1 MFLPKVLFPC
11 TKPEREK
18 EAKDMPKSARYA
30 ILEAIQGE
38 MRRDKLLTLL
48 YEYQSPSASW
58 RGQRINLEKE
68 FGRWRARFNA
78 IDENWIVGG
87 AMGMSMI
94 GVRAIAHI
102 PSMTTLIPYELM
114 FNHAGKLRHM
124 TGGQAAFP
132 MVLWADMQ
140 GRSPFQAGQHADAG
154 LESSYAR
161 LAGLKVVIPSNPY
174 DAKGLMISAIRDVDP
189 VVFCQYPV
197 PASGPEVPDDPY
209 TVPIGQAA
217 TRAEGKD
224 ITIVG
229 YAPQTVEIAKAVEQL
244 KQRRISAEFIDPR
257 TLAPLEQ
264 VTETIVASVKKTG
277 RLLTSDDG
285 GYSFCNCAEIIA
297 RVAEAAPGARF
308 KRLAFPDAPPP
319 GAPEMINYMRVN
331 AADIVAAAEKMVRG

>member
-1 MFLPKVLFPC
+1 
-11 TKPEREK
+11 
-18 EAKDMPKSARYA
+18 MPKSMSYA

-48 YEYQSPSASW
+48 YEYQSPAAGW
-58 RGQRINLEKE
+58 EGRNINLESE
-68 FGRWRARFNA
+68 FGRWRVRFSP

-94 GVRAIAHI
+94 GVPAIAHI

-140 GRSPFQAGQHADAG
+140 GRAPLQAGQHADAG

-174 DAKGLMISAIRDVDP
+174 DAKGLMVSAIRDVDP
-189 VVFCQYPV
+189 VVFCEYPL
-197 PASGPEVPDDPY
+197 PASGPDVPDEPY
-209 TVPIGQAA
+209 TVPIGQAVVR
-217 TRAEGKD
+217 TEGKD

-229 YAPQTVEIAKAVEQL
+229 YAPQTVEIARAVEQL
-244 KQRRISAEFIDPR
+244 KQRSISAEFIDPR

-264 VTETIVASVKKTG
+264 VMETIIESVKKTG
-277 RLLTSDDG
+277 KLLTSDDG
-285 GYSFCNCAEIIA
+285 SYSFCNCSEIIA
-297 RVAEAAPGARF
+297 RAAEAVPGAKF

-331 AADIVAAAEKMVRG
+331 AADIVAAAEKMVRV

>member
-1 MFLPKVLFPC
+1 MS
-11 TKPEREK
+11 
-18 EAKDMPKSARYA
+18 KSMSYA

-48 YEYQSPSASW
+48 YEYQQPAARW
-58 RGQRINLEKE
+58 GNRTINLEKE
-68 FGRWRARFNA
+68 FGRWRARFSA

-87 AMGMSMI
+87 ALGMSMI

-154 LESSYAR
+154 LESCYAR

-197 PASGPEVPDDPY
+197 PASGPDVPDEPY
-209 TVPIGQAA
+209 IVPIGQAVVR
-217 TRAEGKD
+217 TQGKD

-229 YAPQTVEIAKAVEQL
+229 YARQTLEIAKAVEQL
-244 KQRRISAEFIDPR
+244 KQRGISAEFIDPR

-264 VTETIVASVKKTG
+264 VMVTIIKSVKKTG
-277 RLLTSDDG
+277 KLLTSDDG
-285 GYSFCNCAEIIA
+285 SYSFCNCTEIIA
-297 RVAEAAPGARF
+297 RVAEAVPGVTF

-319 GAPEMINYMRVN
+319 GAPEMINYMRVS

>member
-1 MFLPKVLFPC
+1 MTYAVL
-11 TKPEREK
+11 EG
-18 EAKDMPKSARYA
+18 
-30 ILEAIQGE
+30 IQAE
-38 MRRDKLLTLL
+38 MRQDKLLTLL
-48 YEYQSPSASW
+48 YEYQRPVASW
-58 RGQRINLEKE
+58 QGRTINLEAE
-68 FGRWRARFNA
+68 FRPWRARFNA

-102 PSMTTLIPYELM
+102 PSMTTFIPFELM

-132 MVLWADMQ
+132 MVLWTDMQ
-140 GRSPFQAGQHADAG
+140 GRAAFQAGQHADAG
-154 LESSYAR
+154 LESCYAR

-189 VVFCQYPV
+189 VIFCQYPV
-197 PASGPEVPDDPY
+197 PASGPEVPDEPY

-217 TRAEGKD
+217 IRTEGED
-224 ITIVG
+224 VTIVG

-244 KQRRISAEFIDPR
+244 KQRGIEAEFIDPR

-264 VTETIVASVKKTG
+264 VMETILASVRKTG

-285 GYSFCNCAEIIA
+285 SYSFCNGAEIIA
-297 RVAEAAPGARF
+297 RTAEAVPGAKF
-308 KRLAFPDAPPP
+308 KRLAFPDAPAP
-319 GAPEMINYMRVN
+319 GAPEMINYMRVS

>member
-1 MFLPKVLFPC
+1 
-11 TKPEREK
+11 
-18 EAKDMPKSARYA
+18 MPKSMNYA

-38 MRRDKLLTLL
+38 MRRDPYLTLL
-48 YEYQSPSASW
+48 YEYQRPAAGW
-58 RGQRINLEKE
+58 QGRTIDLEAE
-68 FGRWRARFNA
+68 FGRWRANFSP
-78 IDENWIVGG
+78 IDENWITGG

-102 PSMTTLIPYELM
+102 PSMTTLIPFELM

-132 MVLWADMQ
+132 MVLWADMM
-140 GRSPFQAGQHADAG
+140 GRAPYQAGQHADAG
-154 LESSYAR
+154 LESCYAR

-197 PASGPEVPDDPY
+197 PSSGPEVPDEPY
-209 TVPIGQAA
+209 TVPIGEAA
-217 TRAEGKD
+217 VRTEGND

-229 YAPQTVEIAKAVEQL
+229 YAPQTAEIAEAVTQL
-244 KQRRISAEFIDPR
+244 KQRGISAEFIDPR
-257 TLAPLEQ
+257 TLAPLDT
-264 VTETIVASVKKTG
+264 VMETIIASVKKTG

-285 GYSFCNCAEIIA
+285 SYSFGNGAEIVA
-297 RVAEAAPGARF
+297 RTAEAVPGARF

-319 GAPEMINYMRVN
+319 GAPEMIEFMRVN
-331 AADIVAAAEKMVRG
+331 ANDIAAAAEKMVRG

>member
-1 MFLPKVLFPC
+1 MTKSMTYAVL
-11 TKPEREK
+11 EG
-18 EAKDMPKSARYA
+18 
-30 ILEAIQGE
+30 IQAE
-38 MRRDKLLTLL
+38 MRQDKLLTLL
-48 YEYQSPSASW
+48 YEYQRPVASW
-58 RGQRINLEKE
+58 QGRTINLEAE
-68 FGRWRARFNA
+68 FGPWRARFNA

-87 AMGMSMI
+87 AMGMSMM

-102 PSMTTLIPYELM
+102 PSMTTFIPYELM

-140 GRSPFQAGQHADAG
+140 GRAAYQAGQHADAG
-154 LESSYAR
+154 LESCYAR

-189 VVFCQYPV
+189 VIFCQYPV
-197 PASGPEVPDDPY
+197 PASGPDVPDDPY

-217 TRAEGKD
+217 IRTEGKD
-224 ITIVG
+224 VTLVG
-229 YAPQTVEIAKAVEQL
+229 YAPQTVEIAKAVEQI
-244 KQRRISAEFIDPR
+244 KQRGIEAEFIDPR

-264 VTETIVASVKKTG
+264 VMETIIASVRKTG

-285 GYSFCNCAEIIA
+285 SYSFCNGAEIIA
-297 RVAEAAPGARF
+297 RTAEAVPGAKF
-308 KRLAFPDAPPP
+308 KRLAFPDAPAP
-319 GAPEMINYMRVN
+319 GAPEMINYMRVS

>member
-1 MFLPKVLFPC
+1 M
-11 TKPEREK
+11 T
-18 EAKDMPKSARYA
+18 YA
-30 ILEAIQGE
+30 ILEAIQEE
-38 MRRDKLLTLL
+38 MRRDKLLILL
-48 YEYQSPSASW
+48 YEYQQPVARW
-58 RGQRINLEKE
+58 EQRTINLEAE
-68 FGRWRARFNA
+68 FGRWRARFSA

-154 LESSYAR
+154 LESCYAR

-174 DAKGLMISAIRDVDP
+174 DAKGLMVSAIRDVDP

-197 PASGPEVPDDPY
+197 PASGPGVPDESY
-209 TVPIGQAA
+209 IVPIGQAVIR
-217 TRAEGKD
+217 TEGKD

-244 KQRRISAEFIDPR
+244 RQRGISAEFIDPR
-257 TLAPLEQ
+257 TLAPLED
-264 VTETIVASVKKTG
+264 VMETIIASVKKTG

-285 GYSFCNCAEIIA
+285 SYNFCNCVEIIA
-297 RVAEAAPGARF
+297 RAAEAVPGAKF

-319 GAPEMINYMRVN
+319 GAPEMINYMRVR
-331 AADIVAAAEKMVRG
+331 ADDIVTAAEKMVRG

>member
-1 MFLPKVLFPC
+1 
-11 TKPEREK
+11 
-18 EAKDMPKSARYA
+18 MPKGMTYA

-48 YEYQSPSASW
+48 YEYQRPAAGW
-58 RGQRINLEKE
+58 AGRTIDLEAE
-68 FGRWRARFNA
+68 FGRWRARFSA

-154 LESSYAR
+154 LESCYAR

-174 DAKGLMISAIRDVDP
+174 DAKGLMVSAIRDVDP

-197 PASGPEVPDDPY
+197 PAEGPSVPDEPY

-217 TRAEGKD
+217 VRTEGRD
-224 ITIVG
+224 VTIVG
-229 YAPQTVEIAKAVEQL
+229 YAPQTVEIAKAVNEL
-244 KQRRISAEFIDPR
+244 KQRHISVEFIDPR

-264 VTETIVASVKKTG
+264 VMETIIESVKKTG
-277 RLLTSDDG
+277 KLLTSDDG
-285 GYSFCNCAEIIA
+285 SYSFCNCAEIIA
-297 RVAEAAPGARF
+297 RVAEAVPGAKF

-319 GAPEMINYMRVN
+319 GAPEMINYMRVS
-331 AADIVAAAEKMVRG
+331 AADIVVATRRFTRDE

>member
-1 MFLPKVLFPC
+1 
-11 TKPEREK
+11 
-18 EAKDMPKSARYA
+18 MPKSMSYA

-48 YEYQSPSASW
+48 YEYQSPAAGW
-58 RGQRINLEKE
+58 EGRNINLESE
-68 FGRWRARFNA
+68 FGRWRARFSP

-94 GVRAIAHI
+94 GVPAIAHI

-140 GRSPFQAGQHADAG
+140 GRAPLQAGQHADAG

-174 DAKGLMISAIRDVDP
+174 DAKGLMVSAIRDVDP
-189 VVFCQYPV
+189 VVFCEYPL
-197 PASGPEVPDDPY
+197 PASGPDVPDEPY
-209 TVPIGQAA
+209 TVSIGQAVVR
-217 TRAEGKD
+217 TEGKD

-229 YAPQTVEIAKAVEQL
+229 YAPQTVEIARAVEQL
-244 KQRRISAEFIDPR
+244 KQRGISAEFIDPR

-264 VTETIVASVKKTG
+264 VMETIIESVKKTG
-277 RLLTSDDG
+277 KLLTSDDG
-285 GYSFCNCAEIIA
+285 SYSFCNCSEIIA
-297 RVAEAAPGARF
+297 RAAEAVPGTKF

-331 AADIVAAAEKMVRG
+331 AADIVAAAEKMVRV